1 MESNSSY
8 RTRRDLQVAL
18 MTLVK
23 RQSFETV
30 TIRDITDQAH
40 VNHSTFYRY
49 YHSKYDLLRDVLPVM
64 LDGAFATSG
73 TSDED
78 IIVSGL
84 TWTNAHRS
92 LVRNLF
98 NEVDAMQTYTELLQ
112 VLTSV
117 VNTNRLQQVQP
128 GSPLLAHLQ
137 TSTFHNWQTK
147 QLRRFCYSSFGSGR
161 PTVNLPTKIYQLLSK
176 MPSGFY
182 YADNP
187 VMTVMVF
194 AKRQL

>member
-137 TSTFHNWQTK
+137 TLNFP
-147 QLRRFCYSSFGSGR
+147 QLANETIATILLQLIRQWATHSEL
-161 PTVNLPTKIYQLLSK
+161 TDQDLPAFIEDAKWFLL
-176 MPSGFY
+176 
-182 YADNP
+182 
-187 VMTVMVF
+187 
-194 AKRQL
+194 R